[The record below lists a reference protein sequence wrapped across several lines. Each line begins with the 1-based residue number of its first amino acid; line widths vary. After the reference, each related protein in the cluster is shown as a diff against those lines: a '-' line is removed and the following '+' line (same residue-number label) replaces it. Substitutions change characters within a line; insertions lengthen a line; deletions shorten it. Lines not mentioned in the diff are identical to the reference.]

1 MKMNW
6 LGTAALSFAIGIGAN
21 TGAVLAQQHSDSPQ
35 KPEQGARSE
44 RQSPQSKEMPST
56 RDERRGGG
64 QSDRTA
70 QDSGREQRRSEGT
83 SRREQAQ
90 EQQSREQQQR
100 QSQDERK
107 SRDERRGREAQQATD
122 QQKRQSVREDQQK
135 QDRAAES
142 AKSSEQKQRQSEQQS
157 QRGERST
164 GSTQQSQYE
173 RKNSQ
178 RAGETKQPSGRE
190 QAAQPS
196 QQNTTAADRGET
208 QRRETVG
215 QGQDR
220 ASGRAS
226 MVNDEQRTKVVERLG
241 RERDSWRDTQ
251 SLNIRVRV
259 GERLPDRVRPRPL
272 PSDIVRIAPEYRGYD
287 YTMIEDEIA
296 IVDPRSRDIVDVIDE
311 RGGRSAGGMR
321 SAEGYTGDRVHY
333 SFSRDEREMLKRA
346 AENSMTV
353 GSTSGGG
360 SGQTCVTMR
369 PIPEELARSRPE
381 LASYRYVAI
390 GDQMVLV
397 DPREQKIVEVI
408 D

>member
-83 SRREQAQ
+83 SRRDQAQ

-107 SRDERRGREAQQATD
+107 SQDERRGREAQQATD
-122 QQKRQSVREDQQK
+122 QQKRQSAREDQQK

-164 GSTQQSQYE
+164 GSTQQSQDE

-196 QQNTTAADRGET
+196 QQNMTAADRGE
-208 QRRETVG
+208 RETVG
-215 QGQDR
+215 RAQDH

-251 SLNIRVRV
+251 NLNIRVRV

-353 GSTSGGG
+353 GSTSGAG